1 MRLDQRDVFFGSI
14 RKSEMV
20 KKGHQTPS
28 SQFRFRSCVVRS
40 YHFFD
45 QPENLSWL
53 SSEQPAPH
61 NFNFGQ
67 VGLEAIFFYQPKHL
81 SWSSA
86 SQLNLCNFNLGQVGL
101 FGFSKI
107 KKLHRLKSTTEKTK
121 KKCWMKGYIQRLLLQ
136 KKSQGQW
143 MRKEKKYIHF

>member
-1 MRLDQRDVFFGSI
+1 MFFLDQ
-14 RKSEMV
+14 SENLRWSRRGT
-20 KKGHQTPS
+20 KLHPHNFDLGHVQLDLTI
-28 SQFRFRSCVVRS
+28 FLTNLK
-40 YHFFD
+40 
-45 QPENLSWL
+45 NLSWL